1 MATENKAVMVYLPPE
16 LETFVGR
23 YCEQNKLIFTKDG
36 REQPRLGTG
45 ILRLLSD
52 MASGAAT
59 VKDSPDPTVKDLSK
73 LENRLETLEGA
84 LATIPALRSEL
95 MGEIESLKKL

>member
-1 MATENKAVMVYLPPE
+1 MVYLPPD

-52 MASGAAT
+52 MASGADT
-59 VKDSPDPTVKDLSK
+59 VKDSPDPTVKDFSK
-73 LENRLETLEGA
+73 LENRLERLET
-84 LATIPALRSEL
+84 ATIPSLRSEL
-95 MGEIESLKKL
+95 MEKIESVKKPLSAA